1 MCSMTEKVT
10 KVGPYQVPAG
20 VIVFPCLYSILMYSR
35 NWENPQQVRHHS
47 NDCADHPS

>member
-1 MCSMTEKVT
+1 MTEKVT

-35 NWENPQQVRHHS
+35 NWDNPQQVRQ
-47 NDCADHPS
+47 

>member
-1 MCSMTEKVT
+1 MTEKVT

-35 NWENPQQVRHHS
+35 NWDNPQQVS
-47 NDCADHPS
+47 AAPSGNNDAL